1 MKLMSIYDD
10 NEMSTNRN
18 RIIYLPSLL
27 APFPT
32 YGIPSYCRQ
41 YLLEQ
46 RSLECAY
53 ELLNMSIFDN
63 FKARVI
69 WQILGFDLDTR
80 GKVLFHCQNVSFG
93 MKICNATDYLM
104 HFVFFHFFLANN
116 LFFWFCP
123 VWDFCKKCINNLI
136 NTDMCHMQII
146 AHIVSFVLNQT

>member
-1 MKLMSIYDD
+1 MSIYDD

-32 YGIPSYCRQ
+32 YGIPLYCRQ
-41 YLLEQ
+41 YLLGQ

-69 WQILGFDLDTR
+69 WQILGFDLDTQ
-80 GKVLFHCQNVSFG
+80 GKVSFHCQNFSFD
-93 MKICNATDYLM
+93 MRTLKTADNL
-104 HFVFFHFFLANN
+104 VFFLFFLVNKKC
-116 LFFWFCP
+116 FWFCP
-123 VWDFCKKCINNLI
+123 VWYFCKKCINNLI